1 MLTTTFRQFCIL
13 CVALILLSCHTTRT
27 VTATES
33 TQSKAS
39 QLRHVEGSLI
49 TTTVEY
55 LADIDTTGTSPRLI
69 PRPYTPAKLTVQEKR
84 VSLADTNK
92 ASYDSNAEYYQ
103 TKEHVRNLSPNFEPF
118 RITAI
123 SVIIIIIAV
132 LLFKISLSYFKH

>member
-13 CVALILLSCHTTRT
+13 CVALILLSCSTTRT
-27 VTATES
+27 VSATQS
-33 TQSKAS
+33 TQSEAN
-39 QLRHVEGSLI
+39 QLRHIEGSLI
-49 TTTVEY
+49 TTTIEC
-55 LADIDTTGTSPRLI
+55 LADIDTTGITPRLV
-69 PRPYTPAKLTVQEKR
+69 PRSYTPAKLTVQEKR

-92 ASYDSNAEYYQ
+92 ASYDSHAEYYQ

-123 SVIIIIIAV
+123 SVIIIIIGI